1 MKPTQNSNKQREE
14 IYRQLKA
21 GRISRREF
29 MRAIALLGISFGAGT
44 MAAQCGARPEGAVEA
59 VSADEAEIEP
69 TALIEEEALAALSQ
83 LEIISGWLGGA
94 QEEALQVLY
103 DIYRREYPEVEII
116 TAMTLGAAGFQLNEA
131 IASRMQGNQPPDSFQ
146 VHLGHELIDNYAVAG
161 QMEPLDFLYAE
172 EGWHDLF
179 PPDLLTIA
187 SWDGQPWSAPVN
199 IHRSNVLWWNTRLFQ
214 EAGLD
219 APPETFDEFFTAA
232 ARLKDAGF
240 DPIVFG
246 ASGPPFSGHVFE
258 SILAA
263 HFTPDQYR
271 GLWTGVTDWRSS
283 EVEESLMILKEMLVN
298 FANDDYRNLDW
309 GAARNRFREDS
320 TGMMIMGDW
329 ENGEFKAAGFTNYSW
344 APAMGTQGIF
354 IVLSDSF
361 SLPRGAPHRENAI
374 NWLRVCGS
382 KEGQEK
388 FNVIKG
394 SIPARTDIDP
404 SRFDAYQQSAIE
416 DFKVDALVPSVVHG
430 AAAKESWAVDFV
442 TTLNTFAHNKDI
454 KQAQES
460 LARACEEAGVCG

>member
-1 MKPTQNSNKQREE
+1 MKTTQNSNKQRAK
-14 IYRQLKA
+14 IYQQFKA
-21 GRISRREF
+21 GRLSRRDF
-29 MRAIALLGISFGAGT
+29 MRAIALLGISFGVGT
-44 MAAQCGARPEGAVEA
+44 MAAQCGARHDSALEA
-59 VSADEAEIEP
+59 ASADETESMP
-69 TALIEEEALAALSQ
+69 TTLIEEETLAAVNQ

-94 QEEALQVLY
+94 EAGALQALY

-116 TAMTLGAAGFQLNEA
+116 TAVALGTANFQLNEA

-172 EGWHDLF
+172 EGWPDRF

-187 SWDGQPWSAPVN
+187 SWDGQPWSVPVN

-214 EAGLD
+214 EAGID

-258 SILAA
+258 SILTA

-271 GLWTGVTDWRSS
+271 GLWTGDTNWRRS

-298 FANDDYRNLDW
+298 FANEDYLNIGW
-309 GAARNRFREDS
+309 GAARHRFQEDS

-329 ENGEFKAAGFTNYSW
+329 ENGIFKADGFTNYSW
-344 APAMGTQGIF
+344 APAMGTQGTF

-361 SLPRGAPHRENAI
+361 GLPKGAPHRENAI

-382 KEGQEK
+382 KEGQEQ

-404 SRFDAYQQSAIE
+404 SQFDAYQQSAIA
-416 DFKVDALVPSVVHG
+416 DFKVDELVPSVVHG
-430 AAAKESWAVDFV
+430 AAAKQSWAVDYV

-460 LARACEEAGVCG
+460 LVRACEEAGVCR